1 MMKSALPLSDD
12 KQHQGCTDQNKKSRA
27 GRCNAY
33 LFEGLHDAPP
43 QCNITM
49 GKIKN
54 PRFPASPSRDRHIHR
69 INFMRVEFSPAD
81 GPKPD
86 SLALRPALVDL
97 GPASRS
103 IRQFG
108 LEDQMPFR
116 PGLPQASDRLW
127 IARTQE
133 PSPPDAR
140 NTACQSLYFPRGMPP
155 APTPLRRNWT
165 FVPNRKYKSEL
176 KGEGVP

>member
-1 MMKSALPLSDD
+1 MMLPLPRGNGGNLKSAIRGCLLS
-12 KQHQGCTDQNKKSRA
+12 
-27 GRCNAY
+27 
-33 LFEGLHDAPP
+33 
-43 QCNITM
+43 
-49 GKIKN
+49 
-54 PRFPASPSRDRHIHR
+54 DRHIHR
-69 INFMRVEFSPAD
+69 INFMRVEFSPAA

-86 SLALRPALVDL
+86 SLALHPALADL

-116 PGLPQASDRLW
+116 PGLPQASGRLW

-176 KGEGVP
+176 KGGCAPEDTSLGKCSGFKLGHHEI

>member
-1 MMKSALPLSDD
+1 MMLPCQEGTGGNLKSAIRGCLLS
-12 KQHQGCTDQNKKSRA
+12 
-27 GRCNAY
+27 
-33 LFEGLHDAPP
+33 
-43 QCNITM
+43 
-49 GKIKN
+49 
-54 PRFPASPSRDRHIHR
+54 DRHIHR

-97 GPASRS
+97 GPAPRS

-116 PGLPQASDRLW
+116 PGLPQASGRLW

-140 NTACQSLYFPRGMPP
+140 NTACQSLYFPVVCHQRRRYYAGIGHLFQ
-155 APTPLRRNWT
+155 TESTKVNLRARV
-165 FVPNRKYKSEL
+165 FH
-176 KGEGVP
+176 GEHTVS